1 MIRDA
6 KIKDVK
12 EIHSLLK
19 HFAAEGLLLAR
30 SISSLYDQ
38 LRDFVVYVDER
49 DTILGV
55 CAFHIIWEDL
65 AEVRSLA
72 VTEEAQKQG
81 IGAQLVQHCLL
92 EAEKFGIE
100 RVFALTYQADFF
112 RKQGFTDIDKKELP
126 HKIWGDCIHCPMFP
140 DCDEEALIFKK
151 ATENPAKG

>member
-19 HFAAEGLLLAR
+19 HFAAQSLLLAR

-38 LRDFVVYVDER
+38 LRDFVVYVDEE

-55 CAFHIIWEDL
+55 CAFHIIWENL

-72 VTEEAQKQG
+72 VREEAQGKG
-81 IGAQLVQHCLL
+81 IGAQLVGSCLK
-92 EAEKFGIE
+92 EAERFGIE
-100 RVFALTYQADFF
+100 QVFVLTYQSGFF

-140 DCDEEALIFKK
+140 DCDEEALIFTRAGEGPK
-151 ATENPAKG
+151 EE